1 MRTPLEKFTTTRVTN
16 MNNSQL
22 FKKAHKQARKT
33 VSIVGDYQIAFTL
46 ALRELVAEQKKVV
59 ILKKSFNFEIPLI
72 CLVFTVML
80 SSIVIGVT
88 VSPFHMVGLMVVGS
102 MVSVVICGVLSILH
116 KVYVHIVA
124 SKNKVVLNTPFEFY
138 LMKA

>member
-1 MRTPLEKFTTTRVTN
+1 
-16 MNNSQL
+16 MNNSAL
-22 FKKAHKQARKT
+22 FKEAHKKARKT

-46 ALRELVAEQKKVV
+46 ALREVVAEQKKVV

-72 CLVFTVML
+72 CLVFTVMFV
-80 SSIVIGVT
+80 SIVIGVT

-102 MVSVVICGVLSILH
+102 MVSVVTCGVLSLLH
-116 KVYVHIVA
+116 KIYVYVVA
-124 SKNKVVLNTPFEFY
+124 SKNKIVLNTPFEFY